1 MIDVVFTAVFK
12 RFRHVCCIESDLVI
26 LFDTV
31 DDAYWFL
38 ESLLPDVVNK
48 HAPLEKR
55 VIKQKQIP
63 YINNTLRKQNNVRDK
78 FKRIWLKNKS
88 MKNREVYVR
97 HRNLLTK
104 LRKQSLNNYLKDKC
118 TLNNTY
124 NNKKF

>member
-1 MIDVVFTAVFK
+1 MIDVVFTTVFK
-12 RFRHVCCIESDLVI
+12 RFKHVCFFESGLVI

-55 VIKQKQIP
+55 VIKQKQKP

-118 TLNNTY
+118 TLNNTH
-124 NNKKF
+124 NNKEF